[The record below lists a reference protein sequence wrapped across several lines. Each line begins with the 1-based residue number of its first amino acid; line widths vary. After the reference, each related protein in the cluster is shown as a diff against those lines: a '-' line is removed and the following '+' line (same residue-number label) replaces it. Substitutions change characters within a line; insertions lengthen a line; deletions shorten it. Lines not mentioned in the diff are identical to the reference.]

1 MNRAAPALWIALSAC
16 GAPPPAAPEVHFLR
30 GAIERNGRVEAAA
43 WSPGDVVD
51 GVVAPAQPECR
62 AQLTV
67 PLEDRRADAEQ
78 GVPPAG
84 AALAFSPDGARLA
97 IGTVG
102 GLVRVVEVP
111 SGRVVAERQL
121 AEGAV
126 RQVAWS
132 PDGRALY
139 VGEQSPDANV
149 YALDAGTLVTTWSRR
164 LADDVE
170 TSSMPENDT
179 MYGRFS
185 LPGAY
190 AVHVMADGRVLVAG
204 AHGWT
209 AAEGWRNR
217 TRLYLLGADGGLR
230 AAYPADGAA
239 DATFLFPSV
248 YEGAD
253 GGDVLVGVSR
263 SAVGPA
269 PAGLPVGGLLDLSAA
284 DLTPRWSRV
293 FEPLK
298 PWFTSVF
305 FWEAVVRGP
314 DFAFAGVGDGR
325 AFLLDGAGGDRATLQ
340 PGVPVL
346 TAGVPVGVGVGFAT
360 ARADGI
366 WYLTTGS
373 NIPWG
378 SADPAARPPSAH
390 PAENTVHALAPDG
403 TPRWERQLREA
414 VSGVV
419 VSPDGGTLLIGAGPR
434 ESDTRTD
441 LFGAVLLDARSGRT
455 VTTCSTAAPV
465 DFRPVFAPDGGWIA
479 VAEAPYKGAD
489 GRVAGAYQ
497 VTVFR

>member
-1 MNRAAPALWIALSAC
+1 MRAVPLVCVVWCAC
-16 GAPPPAAPEVHFLR
+16 SGPPPAAPEVHFLR
-30 GAIERNGRVEAAA
+30 GAVERGGQIEPSA

-62 AQLTV
+62 AQLHV

-84 AALAFSPDGARLA
+84 AALAFSPDGTRLA
-97 IGTVG
+97 IGSVG
-102 GLVRVVEVP
+102 GAVHIVAIP
-111 SGRVVAERQL
+111 SGRRVADRQL

-132 PDGRALY
+132 ADGRTLY

-149 YALDAGTLVTTWSRR
+149 YALEAASLRTAWSHR
-164 LADDVE
+164 LAEDVE
-170 TSSMPENDT
+170 TSVLPANDT

-190 AVHVMADGRVLVAG
+190 AVQVLADGGVLVAA

-217 TRLYLLGADGGLR
+217 TRLYRYASDGSLK

-248 YEGAD
+248 HEGPG
-253 GGDVLVGVSR
+253 GGDVLIGVSR

-269 PAGLPVGGLLDLSAA
+269 PAGLPIGGLLDLSAE

-298 PWFTSVF
+298 PWFTNVF

-314 DFAFAGVGDGR
+314 DFAFAGMGDGR
-325 AFLLDGAGGDRATLQ
+325 AYVLDGAGSERAALQ
-340 PGVPVL
+340 PGVPVS
-346 TAGVPVGVGVGFAT
+346 TAGVPVGVGVGFAA
-360 ARADGI
+360 ARDDGI

-403 TPRWERQLREA
+403 TPRWDRQLREA
-414 VSGVV
+414 VAGVV
-419 VSPDGGTLLIGAGPR
+419 VSPDGHTLMVGAGPR

-441 LFGAVLLDARSGRT
+441 LFGAVLLDAASGRT
-455 VTTCSTAAPV
+455 LTTCSTVAPV

-479 VAEAPYKGAD
+479 VAEAPYKAAD
-489 GRVAGAYQ
+489 GSVAGAYQ